1 MQEKYFYLM
10 AFHLYHSW

>member
-10 AFHLYHSW
+10 AFITSW